1 MEKRRLRAPS
11 PAFVISLI
19 ALFVALG
26 GTTYAATSLPKNS
39 VGTKQLKKNAVTG
52 PKIKKGAVTAGKI
65 NAKGLTVPNALH
77 ARSADSATSAV
88 NATHATSADSATS
101 AVDATHATSAG
112 SASPTGSAGGDLAGS
127 YPSPSIAAAPA
138 PTSIAANPVTATD
151 PCTGPNPQTAIF
163 CGTSS
168 SRWHDGSYAGQ
179 GVQFWRDRLG
189 EVHVRGEAAST
200 TTFAMTSGG
209 GTLFILP
216 PADRPKILQ
225 TFQVAVGNSAGA
237 FSTGSGLLVIY
248 PADFQPVPSISGS
261 VALFDPSNA
270 GMEVFIGDVEFR
282 TDS

>member
-1 MEKRRLRAPS
+1 MQKRRLKAPS
-11 PAFVISLI
+11 PAFVISLV

-52 PKIKKGAVTAGKI
+52 PKIKKGAVTAAKI

-77 ARSADSATSAV
+77 A
-88 NATHATSADSATS
+88 TSADSATS
-101 AVDATHATSAG
+101 ATNATHAASAG
-112 SASPTGSAGGDLAGS
+112 SASPTGSAGGALAGS

-138 PTSIAANPVTATD
+138 PTGIAANPVSGTD

-168 SRWHDGSYAGQ
+168 SYWHDGLYGGQ

-200 TTFAMTSGG
+200 TTFAAGGGG

-216 PADRPKILQ
+216 PADRPKIIQ
-225 TFQVAVGNSAGA
+225 TFPVAVGNSAGA
-237 FSTGSGLLVIY
+237 FQTGSGLLIIY
-248 PADFQPVPSISGS
+248 PANFQSAPSISGS
-261 VALFDPSNA
+261 VALFDPGSA
-270 GMEVFIGDVEFR
+270 GTEVFIGDLEFR